1 MPLTR
6 LQLPPLPEVP
16 AHVRKRAS
24 VAMVV
29 GPGDELLFI
38 RRATREGD
46 PWSGDMAFPGGR
58 AEPEDPDLAATAERE
73 TWEEI
78 GLDLTRGHRLGALP
92 VHVSPVR
99 DPDGTFGIFPFVYRV
114 PAWGDFRLSEEV
126 AEVHRFGLDRLFSGE
141 GRGEFRLQRHGWDA
155 MLPCLRL
162 DGTFIWGLSLRMLD
176 ELREQVTGEPPPP
189 RFRPVG
195 GGT

>member
-1 MPLTR
+1 MPLSR
-6 LQLPPLPEVP
+6 LQLPLLPEVP
-16 AHVRKRAS
+16 PHVRKMAA

-58 AEPEDPDLAATAERE
+58 AEPGDLDLAATAERE
-73 TWEEI
+73 TREEI
-78 GLDLTRGHRLGALP
+78 GLVLRPVERVGAMP

-114 PAWGDFRLSEEV
+114 QAWGELRFSEEV
-126 AEVHRFGLDRLFSGE
+126 ADVHRFPLERLFSGE

-155 MLPCLRL
+155 VLPCLRL

-176 ELREQVTGEPPPP
+176 ELRERVTGEPPPP
-189 RFRPVG
+189 PYRPYPG
-195 GGT
+195 GA